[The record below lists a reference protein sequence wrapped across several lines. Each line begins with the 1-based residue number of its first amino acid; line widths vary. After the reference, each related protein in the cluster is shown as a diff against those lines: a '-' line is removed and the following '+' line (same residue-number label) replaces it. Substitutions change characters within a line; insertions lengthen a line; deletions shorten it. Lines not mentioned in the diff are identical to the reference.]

1 MLGIW
6 AVISIWVLR
15 HPPALSSDDALFFT
29 RGLTRFSVLDFSPQF
44 PGYPGFILIGRAVL
58 WATGDALFA
67 LSLLCAVVALALPWI
82 AAWVAK
88 NCAGPQAAALAFLL
102 TLTIPLGPNLALNLL
117 SDGAGVFF
125 IVVSIALLPHSLTS
139 PKNRMQAFMAGL
151 MLGWALACRPSNL
164 ILVLAAATGASITAP
179 RMFWPLW
186 LGMGMVLGPVII
198 GLFALEPLYLI
209 EGARFVQGHAEIWGN
224 TALTSQAHQSWAT
237 TLFEHPLVAILL
249 SIETLAMVTLPMM
262 KTSQGRPARMAL
274 AAGFFGHLFW
284 TLWFQNPNSLRHLVP
299 LLVLGGVG
307 LAVWSSHSQRR
318 QLVAV
323 LAIAIGVLSLAQR
336 TNLSPTALPPLIAVT
351 KFLAAEPTREPT
363 TLVTNYGVQ
372 LMRSK
377 LPNAHVYDAYYTGS
391 TALGTSLSQGSIW
404 RLSGT
409 KPFSTAPLDTSLAIP
424 FHGRFLG
431 ERRLWMQKIRA
442 NILQPK

>member
-1 MLGIW
+1 M
-6 AVISIWVLR
+6 
-15 HPPALSSDDALFFT
+15 
-29 RGLTRFSVLDFSPQF
+29 
-44 PGYPGFILIGRAVL
+44 GRAVL

-67 LSLLCAVVALALPWI
+67 LSLLCTVIALALPWGAVWI
-82 AAWVAK
+82 AS
-88 NCAGPQAAALAFLL
+88 NCAGPRAAVLAFLL
-102 TLTIPLGPNLALNLL
+102 TLTIPLGPSLALSLL
-117 SDGAGVFF
+117 SDGAGIFF
-125 IVVSIALLPHSLTS
+125 IVISIALLPHALTS
-139 PKNRMQAFMAGL
+139 PKNRMQVFVAGL

-198 GLFALEPLYLI
+198 GLFVLEPLYLI

-237 TLFEHPLVAILL
+237 TLIDHPLVAILL
-249 SIETLAMVTLPMM
+249 SIETLGMITLPMM
-262 KTSQGRPARMAL
+262 KINQGRPARMAL
-274 AAGFFGHLFW
+274 TAGFFGHLFW
-284 TLWFQNPNSLRHLVP
+284 TLWFQNPDSLRHLAP
-299 LLVLGGVG
+299 LLALGGIG
-307 LAVWSSHSQRR
+307 LALWASHSKRR
-318 QLVAV
+318 QLVAI
-323 LAIAIGVLSLAQR
+323 LAIAIGVLSLAMR
-336 TNLSPTALPPLIAVT
+336 TNPSPTALPPLIAAT
-351 KFLAAEPTREPT
+351 KFLAAEPTRKPT

-391 TALGTSLSQGSIW
+391 TALGTSLTQGPIW

-409 KPFSTAPLDTSLAIP
+409 KPLGTSQTIP

-431 ERRLWMQKIRA
+431 ERRLWIQQINSR
-442 NILQPK
+442 ILHHK